1 MKHALTHR
9 LPEDDL
15 DGARGRPRLMLLL
28 SAGRDHY
35 AIDVRQVAE
44 IVVSVEL
51 TPLPNAPDIVL
62 GVFNLQG
69 RTQPSHGTAG
79 RDASD
84 CGGGGVREESAGV
97 LS

>member
-1 MKHALTHR
+1 MTSVDRYVIFTLDAGRYAL
-9 LPEDDL
+9 DL
-15 DGARGRPRLMLLL
+15 D
-28 SAGRDHY
+28 
-35 AIDVRQVAE
+35 
-44 IVVSVEL
+44 VVERVVPAMEV